1 MSIGPT
7 DSCAFLP
14 CDQVERCCLTAD
26 GSCHHLKFPQQIKAQ
41 GDVLKKG
48 ARALAGTKPGR
59 TNRDPSKIQRKRK
72 PLR

>member
-14 CDQVERCCLTAD
+14 CDQVERCCLTPD
-26 GSCHHLKFPQQIKAQ
+26 GSCHRKKFPMPVGHQ
-41 GDVLKKG
+41 DVLKKG